1 MILAKQKVNQ
11 LPQQTPKAT
20 PAKRVRK
27 VTKTRVNPRAVYFLI
42 FAVAFLV
49 GIFFT
54 SRYAQLAVTG
64 YRVDQIRER
73 MQGLELENQKLS
85 VQVDGLKTLNR
96 IETVAM
102 AELGMV
108 KPEGVQFISVED
120 KTSAKKNTLP
130 AEGAKGAVK
139 SEKQKAV
146 VAEQGKSDSLLTN
159 LAHMLA
165 KAKAATQTATVG
177 E

>member
-20 PAKRVRK
+20 PTKRVRK
-27 VTKTRVNPRAVYFLI
+27 VTRTRVNPRAVYVLI
-42 FAVAFLV
+42 FVIAFLV

-64 YRVDQIRER
+64 YQVNQIKEK

-85 VQVDGLKTLNR
+85 VQVDGLKSLNR

-102 AELGMV
+102 TELGMV

-120 KTSAKKNTLP
+120 KASSKNSVPVESAKGTSAVKSQATV
-130 AEGAKGAVK
+130 AAGAVK
-139 SEKQKAV
+139 
-146 VAEQGKSDSLLTN
+146 DDTLLAN
-159 LAHMLA
+159 LAHMLT
-165 KAKAATQTATVG
+165 KAKVAAKTATAG